1 MQLHVISLVCK
12 TYVFERERTSERARE
27 RKNVVHCVRR
37 AGGNESKRLSDY
49 NEDEWVDELSPA
61 LGVVMTMMM
70 MKK

>member
-1 MQLHVISLVCK
+1 MCL
-12 TYVFERERTSERARE
+12 RERTSERARE

-61 LGVVMTMMM
+61 LGVVMMM